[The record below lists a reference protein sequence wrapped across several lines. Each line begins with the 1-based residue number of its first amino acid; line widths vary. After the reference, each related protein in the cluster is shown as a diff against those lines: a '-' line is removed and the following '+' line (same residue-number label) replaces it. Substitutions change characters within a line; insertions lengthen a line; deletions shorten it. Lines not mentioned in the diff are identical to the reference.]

1 MKKLITIAFLFYMML
16 PAMLA
21 HAHTGLETSNP
32 KEGEVVSQQLEE
44 VVLTYET
51 VIESLSTMELV
62 NAKQTKIPLNNLT
75 VEGNTMMANL
85 GQELENG
92 AYSINWKI
100 VGKDGHTIEG
110 KVNFQVQ
117 LEGDTVADEPQDD
130 RGQAADESKK
140 QDEPQDVKAENEEGN
155 LFQILIIGLA
165 IVLAVSFLVLRK
177 KK

>member
-1 MKKLITIAFLFYMML
+1 MKKLITIAFLFYMVL

-32 KEGEVVSQQLEE
+32 EEGEVISQVLEE

-51 VIESLSTMELV
+51 EIESLSTMELV
-62 NAKQTKIPLNNLT
+62 NAQQTKIPLNNLT
-75 VEGNTMMANL
+75 VEGNTMKANL

-100 VGKDGHTIEG
+100 VGKDGHPIEG
-110 KVNFQVQ
+110 KVNFQIQ
-117 LEGDTVADEPQDD
+117 LEEGTVADEMEEE
-130 RGQAADESKK
+130 GKQAADEPEK

-165 IVLAVSFLVLRK
+165 IVLAVSFLMLRK

>member
-1 MKKLITIAFLFYMML
+1 MRKLIIIAFLFYIIL

-21 HAHTGLETSNP
+21 HAHTGLEISNP
-32 KEGEVVSQQLEE
+32 AEGEVILQKLEE

-51 VIESLSTMELV
+51 EIESLSTMELV
-62 NAKQTKIPLNNLT
+62 NGQQTKIPLNNLT
-75 VEGNTMMANL
+75 VEGNTMKANL

-100 VGKDGHTIEG
+100 VGKDGHPIEG
-110 KVNFQVQ
+110 KVNFQIQ
-117 LEGDTVADEPQDD
+117 LEEGTVADEMEEDSK
-130 RGQAADESKK
+130 QAADEPEK
-140 QDEPQDVKAENEEGN
+140 QDEPQDVRAEDEEGN